1 MPDSHR
7 GETTSGEQNMEQLER
22 AFELLI
28 EGLGRDRSDSHLQD
42 TPRRAAEA
50 WAKELC
56 AGLNGPQFRLT
67 TFPVESE
74 ADSSMV
80 ALQQIPVKSICAH
93 HLLPILGWATVAYVP
108 NGQLCGLSKLS
119 RVVDHFARRPQVQ
132 ERLTNQIADFL
143 QTGLHPQGVA
153 VQVKASHMCMELRG
167 VNHTGLMTTSTL
179 RGVFLEDTTL
189 REEFMQLA
197 NNGK

>member
-1 MPDSHR
+1 
-7 GETTSGEQNMEQLER
+7 MEQLER

-28 EGLGRDRSDSHLQD
+28 EGLGLDHSDSHLQD

-179 RGVFLEDTTL
+179 RGVFRQDTTL

>member
-7 GETTSGEQNMEQLER
+7 GETELREQNLTQVEQAL
-22 AFELLI
+22 ELLI
-28 EGLGRDRSDSHLQD
+28 QGLGLDRSDPHLQD

-56 AGLNGPQFRLT
+56 AGLHGPQFRLT
-67 TFPVESE
+67 TFPSESE
-74 ADSSMV
+74 ADSGMV

-93 HLLPILGWATVAYVP
+93 HLLPILGEATVAYVP

-143 QTGLHPQGVA
+143 QAELQPQGVA
-153 VQVKASHMCMELRG
+153 VQVKATHMCMELRG
-167 VNHTGLMTTSTL
+167 VNHAGLMTTSTL
-179 RGVFLEDTTL
+179 RGVFRENATL
-189 REEFMQLA
+189 REEFMHLA

>member
-7 GETTSGEQNMEQLER
+7 TEPGQGGQDVEQVER
-22 AFELLI
+22 ALELLI
-28 EGLGRDRSDSHLQD
+28 QGLGLDRSDPHLKD
-42 TPRRAAEA
+42 TPRRAAKA
-50 WAKELC
+50 WTKELC

-67 TFPVESE
+67 TFPAEPES
-74 ADSSMV
+74 DSGMV

-93 HLLPILGWATVAYVP
+93 HLLPILGVATVAYVP

-119 RVVDHFARRPQVQ
+119 RVVDYFARRPQVQ
-132 ERLTNQIADFL
+132 ERLTSQIADFL
-143 QTGLHPQGVA
+143 QVQLQPMGVA
-153 VQVKASHMCMELRG
+153 VQVKATHMCMELRG
-167 VNHTGLMTTSTL
+167 VNHVGLMTTSTL
-179 RGVFLEDTTL
+179 RGVFREDATL

>member
-7 GETTSGEQNMEQLER
+7 MEPGQSGQDVEQVER
-22 AFELLI
+22 ALELLI
-28 EGLGRDRSDSHLQD
+28 QGLGLDRSDPHLKD

-50 WAKELC
+50 WVKELC

-67 TFPVESE
+67 TFPSESE
-74 ADSSMV
+74 SDSGMV
-80 ALQQIPVKSICAH
+80 ALQQIPVKSLCAH

-132 ERLTNQIADFL
+132 ERPTNQIADFL

-179 RGVFLEDTTL
+179 RGVFREDPTL

>member
-28 EGLGRDRSDSHLQD
+28 EGLGLDHSDSHLQD

-80 ALQQIPVKSICAH
+80 VLQQIPVKSICAH

-179 RGVFLEDTTL
+179 RGVFREDTTL

>member
-28 EGLGRDRSDSHLQD
+28 EGLGLDHSDSHLQD

-56 AGLNGPQFRLT
+56 AGLDGPQFRLT

-80 ALQQIPVKSICAH
+80 VLQQIPVKSICAH

-179 RGVFLEDTTL
+179 RGVFREDTTL

>member
-7 GETTSGEQNMEQLER
+7 MEPGQSGQDVEQVER
-22 AFELLI
+22 ALELLI
-28 EGLGRDRSDSHLQD
+28 QGLGLDRSDPHLKD

-50 WAKELC
+50 WVKELC

-67 TFPVESE
+67 TFPSESE
-74 ADSSMV
+74 SDSGMV

-167 VNHTGLMTTSTL
+167 VNHTGLT
-179 RGVFLEDTTL
+179 
-189 REEFMQLA
+189 A
-197 NNGK
+197 A

>member
-28 EGLGRDRSDSHLQD
+28 EGLGLDHSDSHLQD

-179 RGVFLEDTTL
+179 RGVFRQDTTL

>member
-1 MPDSHR
+1 MPDPHH

-28 EGLGRDRSDSHLQD
+28 EGLGLDHSDSHLQD

-179 RGVFLEDTTL
+179 RGVFRQDTTL

>member
-7 GETTSGEQNMEQLER
+7 GETTLGEQNMEQLER

>member
-7 GETTSGEQNMEQLER
+7 MEPGQSGQDVEQVER
-22 AFELLI
+22 ALELLI
-28 EGLGRDRSDSHLQD
+28 QGLGLDRSDPHLKD
-42 TPRRAAEA
+42 TPRRVAEA
-50 WAKELC
+50 WVKELC

-67 TFPVESE
+67 TFPSESE
-74 ADSSMV
+74 SDSGMV
-80 ALQQIPVKSICAH
+80 ALQQIPVKSLCAH

-153 VQVKASHMCMELRG
+153 VQGKASHMCMELRG

-179 RGVFLEDTTL
+179 RGVFREDPTL

>member
-1 MPDSHR
+1 
-7 GETTSGEQNMEQLER
+7 MEQLER

-28 EGLGRDRSDSHLQD
+28 EGLGLDHSDSHLQD
-42 TPRRAAEA
+42 SPCRAAEA

-179 RGVFLEDTTL
+179 RGVFRQDTTL

>member
-28 EGLGRDRSDSHLQD
+28 EGLGLDHSDSHLQD

-67 TFPVESE
+67 TFPSELES
-74 ADSSMV
+74 DSGMV
-80 ALQQIPVKSICAH
+80 ALQQIPVKSLCAH

-179 RGVFLEDTTL
+179 RGVFREDPTL

>member
-7 GETTSGEQNMEQLER
+7 MEPGQSGQDVEQVER
-22 AFELLI
+22 ALELLI
-28 EGLGRDRSDSHLQD
+28 QGLGLDRSDPHLKD

-50 WAKELC
+50 WVKELC

-67 TFPVESE
+67 TFPSELES
-74 ADSSMV
+74 DSGMV
-80 ALQQIPVKSICAH
+80 ALQQIPVKSLCAH

-167 VNHTGLMTTSTL
+167 VNHVGLMTTSTL
-179 RGVFLEDTTL
+179 RGVFREDVTL

>member
-28 EGLGRDRSDSHLQD
+28 EGLGLDHSDSHLQD

-179 RGVFLEDTTL
+179 RGVFREDTTL

>member
-7 GETTSGEQNMEQLER
+7 MEPGQSGQDVEQVER
-22 AFELLI
+22 ALELLI
-28 EGLGRDRSDSHLQD
+28 QGLGLDRSDPHLKD

-50 WAKELC
+50 WVKELC

-67 TFPVESE
+67 TFPSELES
-74 ADSSMV
+74 DSGMV
-80 ALQQIPVKSICAH
+80 ALQQIPVKSLCAH

-179 RGVFLEDTTL
+179 RGVFREDPTL

>member
-7 GETTSGEQNMEQLER
+7 MEPGQSGQDVEQVER
-22 AFELLI
+22 ALELLI
-28 EGLGRDRSDSHLQD
+28 QGLGLDRSDPHLKD

-50 WAKELC
+50 WVKELC

-67 TFPVESE
+67 TFPSELES
-74 ADSSMV
+74 DSGMV
-80 ALQQIPVKSICAH
+80 ALQQIHVKSICAH
-93 HLLPILGWATVAYVP
+93 HLLPILGWAPVAYVP

-179 RGVFLEDTTL
+179 RGVFREDTTL

-197 NNGK
+197 SNGK

>member
-1 MPDSHR
+1 
-7 GETTSGEQNMEQLER
+7 MEQLER

-28 EGLGRDRSDSHLQD
+28 EGLGLDSSDSHLQD

-179 RGVFLEDTTL
+179 RGVFREDTTL

-197 NNGK
+197 KNGK

>member
-28 EGLGRDRSDSHLQD
+28 EGLGLDHSDSHLQD

>member
-7 GETTSGEQNMEQLER
+7 MEPGQSGQDVEQVER
-22 AFELLI
+22 ALELLI
-28 EGLGRDRSDSHLQD
+28 QGLGLDRSDPHLKD

-50 WAKELC
+50 WVKELC

-67 TFPVESE
+67 TFPSELES
-74 ADSSMV
+74 DSGMV
-80 ALQQIPVKSICAH
+80 ALQQIPVKSLCAH

-119 RVVDHFARRPQVQ
+119 RVVDHSARRPQVQ

-179 RGVFLEDTTL
+179 RGVFREDPTL

>member
-7 GETTSGEQNMEQLER
+7 GETTLGEQNMEQLER

-28 EGLGRDRSDSHLQD
+28 EGLGLDRSDSHLQD

-179 RGVFLEDTTL
+179 RGVFREDTTL